1 MTCLF
6 FFFCALPLTPRFR
19 IESTKSEFPSP
30 HHPHHTHYHSIM
42 TATHKEMADA
52 RLPLG
57 YRDFCADLLIPLN
70 KCRSETYYLPF
81 KCQDLRHDYEK
92 CQYDE

>member
-1 MTCLF
+1 
-6 FFFCALPLTPRFR
+6 
-19 IESTKSEFPSP
+19 
-30 HHPHHTHYHSIM
+30 M

>member
-1 MTCLF
+1 
-6 FFFCALPLTPRFR
+6 
-19 IESTKSEFPSP
+19 
-30 HHPHHTHYHSIM
+30 M

-57 YRDFCADLLIPLN
+57 WRDSCSHLLIPLN

-81 KCQDLRHDYEK
+81 KCQDERHEYEK
-92 CQYDE
+92 CQYDDYLRRMKLAEEKKRAEADE

>member
-1 MTCLF
+1 M
-6 FFFCALPLTPRFR
+6 P
-19 IESTKSEFPSP
+19 
-30 HHPHHTHYHSIM
+30 
-42 TATHKEMADA
+42 ATQKEMQDA

-81 KCQDLRHDYEK
+81 KCQDERHIYENYLRRMKAAEDKKREAA
-92 CQYDE
+92 DE